1 MIEKETSKANTHTG
15 PGMMA
20 YKPGGDRR
28 GREGGGEGGREG
40 GGGVMNTHTIL
51 YKDTRATQNGRWLLV
66 VGESFSFG
74 AIKNMFS
81 LGGLQEDV

>member
-1 MIEKETSKANTHTG
+1 
-15 PGMMA
+15 
-20 YKPGGDRR
+20 
-28 GREGGGEGGREG
+28 
-40 GGGVMNTHTIL
+40 MNTHTIL
-51 YKDTRATQNGRWLLV
+51 YKDTRAAQNGRWLLV